1 MAKNRYLIKLFAAV
15 LILVPAVNAA
25 VLHFGFGIRISDLVS
40 FIAETVGDSSAE
52 KWFGEGDGSSQKGD
66 SSAKKRIEKGDGPS
80 EMQAGEEDSPS
91 GKEHISKTGDGSP
104 ENGIGIGSS
113 SESPNDG
120 FVRQVDVPVVMKKL
134 SLGDKIFLY
143 GILTRISSD
152 ELEKMLEMAQDGISA
167 DEMEEIKGYA
177 DGSLKSSEIARLEEM
192 VARYRHLY
200 AEAGK

>member
-15 LILVPAVNAA
+15 LILVLAVNAA

-66 SSAKKRIEKGDGPS
+66 SSAKKRIEKGDG
-80 EMQAGEEDSPS
+80 
-91 GKEHISKTGDGSP
+91 SP
-104 ENGIGIGSS
+104 ETGIGIGSS

-177 DGSLKSSEIARLEEM
+177 DGSLKPSEIARLEEM

>member
-1 MAKNRYLIKLFAAV
+1 MLRFCTSALASVFRTWYLSSLKPSGTV
-15 LILVPAVNAA
+15 LQKSGSGRGT
-25 VLHFGFGIRISDLVS
+25 VLHKRGQFCKKADREGGRSFGNASR
-40 FIAETVGDSSAE
+40 
-52 KWFGEGDGSSQKGD
+52 
-66 SSAKKRIEKGDGPS
+66 
-80 EMQAGEEDSPS
+80 EEDSPS

-104 ENGIGIGSS
+104 ETGIGFGSS

-177 DGSLKSSEIARLEEM
+177 DGSLKPSEIARLEEM

>member
-15 LILVPAVNAA
+15 LILVLAVNAA

-52 KWFGEGDGSSQKGD
+52 KWFGEGDG
-66 SSAKKRIEKGDGPS
+66 SAKKRIEKGDGPS

-120 FVRQVDVPVVMKKL
+120 FVRQVDVPEVMKKL

-177 DGSLKSSEIARLEEM
+177 DGSLKPSEIARLEEM

>member
-1 MAKNRYLIKLFAAV
+1 
-15 LILVPAVNAA
+15 
-25 VLHFGFGIRISDLVS
+25 
-40 FIAETVGDSSAE
+40 
-52 KWFGEGDGSSQKGD
+52 
-66 SSAKKRIEKGDGPS
+66 
-80 EMQAGEEDSPS
+80 MQAGEEDSPS

-177 DGSLKSSEIARLEEM
+177 DGSLKPSEIARLEEM